1 MKSLLGIEVKLLF
14 LVCFYLNIILDA
26 IEPRHNIKTDR
37 IWVIFLFEDYD
48 LIKTAAKNSEVR
60 SVFNYIDV
68 VTLVN

>member
-1 MKSLLGIEVKLLF
+1 MFFINKIF
-14 LVCFYLNIILDA
+14 DA
-26 IEPRHNIKTDR
+26 KEPWHNIKTDR
-37 IWVIFLFEDYD
+37 FWVIILFEDYD